1 MLPYRC
7 GFEDN
12 IAVCPYRKSGL
23 NKMNCPIWNTGIF
36 KINGDV
42 SEKII
47 VDIFSNTN
55 LEIYKYY
62 TDDVSKQKI
71 KSSLKHIDAENFWN
85 MLVEL
90 YQDCQMFQ
98 SYFESFAVICNPN
111 SSVSDKVMSV
121 IKTVYDS
128 SKNGNVSDYT
138 PQKAIIEIGFN
149 EIAKQAKY
157 AIHATQFYKNS
168 NNKVFID
175 FMIEVVADKTLDAL
189 KEKLGY

>member
-7 GFEDN
+7 KFKDN
-12 IAVCPYRKSGL
+12 LTMCPYRKSGL
-23 NKMNCPIWNTGIF
+23 NNMNCPILNTGIF
-36 KINGDV
+36 KVSGNI
-42 SEKII
+42 SEKM
-47 VDIFSNTN
+47 VVNIFSSTN
-55 LEIYKYY
+55 LEIFKHNENI
-62 TDDVSKQKI
+62 VSRHKI
-71 KSSLKHIDAENFWN
+71 KNLLNSEDVENFWN

-90 YQDCQMFQ
+90 YQDCQMLQ
-98 SYFESFAVICNPN
+98 SYFESFAVICNPD
-111 SSVSDKVMSV
+111 STISDKIISV
-121 IKTVYDS
+121 IRSAYEN

-149 EIAKQAKY
+149 EISKQAKY

-175 FMIEVVADKTLDAL
+175 FMIEVVSDKTFDAL